1 MKIKTPKLYAG
12 DISFDMDGN
21 MLTHTPWGGIRL
33 NLTAD
38 MISGDR
44 VLTDK
49 YDYLTNTRNKTAS
62 FYTLAELNFVE
73 HPQPVPAPYGN
84 DIYVGECD
92 QYYTVKNFIFD
103 DELKYTG
110 FYRGQSSA
118 GLEFK
123 STLTGKEYAV
133 FLTDFTDY
141 VNDMVFGVVKGK
153 FTFCK
158 RGTKYGLRL
167 LK

>member
-1 MKIKTPKLYAG
+1 MKIKTPKLYDG

-21 MLTHTPWGGIRL
+21 MRTHSPWGGLRTD
-33 NLTAD
+33 LTAG

-44 VLTDK
+44 VLIDK
-49 YDYLTNTRNKTAS
+49 YDYTTRLRNKTAS

-73 HPQPVPAPYGN
+73 HPQPIPASYGN
-84 DIYVGECD
+84 DIYVGVCN
-92 QYYTVKNFIFD
+92 QYFTTKNFIFE

-110 FYRGQSSA
+110 FYRRQSSA

-123 STLTGKEYAV
+123 STITGKEYEV